1 MRVQGVELANKDGT
15 GGKSDPFLKLLAL
28 PAKMKLADYET
39 ARNAKDDTKPKE
51 YKVDLKKTE
60 VINNEPNP
68 QWKEFEVDMDQLI
81 ACYDYDASATTAGIK
96 QQSDVYLDTKFLIEC
111 WDHDRVTTNDEIGW
125 IVTTVRQLCSM
136 QPLILKDRTGGN
148 TPKPGSLEIIDIKI
162 ESKEAS
168 KAEAKK
174 EEVKK

>member
-1 MRVQGVELANKDGT
+1 MGESRTELLHVRVQGVELANKDGT

-136 QPLILKDRTGGN
+136 QPLILKDRTGGHTVN
-148 TPKPGSLEIIDIKI
+148 PGSLEIIDIKI
-162 ESKEAS
+162 ESK
-168 KAEAKK
+168 
-174 EEVKK
+174 

>member
-15 GGKSDPFLKLLAL
+15 GGISDPFLKLLAL
-28 PAKMKLADYET
+28 PAKMKLADYKT
-39 ARNAKDDTKPKE
+39 AHDAKDDTKPKE

-60 VINNEPNP
+60 VINNQANP
-68 QWKEFEVDMDQLI
+68 QWKEFEVDMDKLI
-81 ACYDYDASATTAGIK
+81 ACYVAPATTVGIK
-96 QQSDVYLDTKFLIEC
+96 QKSDLYLDTKFLIEC

>member
-28 PAKMKLADYET
+28 PAKMKLADYKT
-39 ARNAKDDTKPKE
+39 AHDAKDDTKPKE

-60 VINNEPNP
+60 FINNEPNP
-68 QWKEFEVDMDQLI
+68 QWKEFEVDMDKLI
-81 ACYDYDASATTAGIK
+81 ACFPDDGIK
-96 QQSDVYLDTKFLIEC
+96 QKSDLYLDTKFLIEC

-136 QPLILKDRTGGN
+136 QPLILKDRTGGHTVN
-148 TPKPGSLEIIDIKI
+148 PGSLEIIDIKI
-162 ESKEAS
+162 ESK
-168 KAEAKK
+168 
-174 EEVKK
+174 